1 MICALDHLLG
11 LPFESV
17 WSLAGAELLLVQ
29 LGFLRLGG
37 SWTTPSP
44 KQPPAW
50 VCTEPIP
57 SPGELS
63 ALARRLHERKSS
75 PFPC

>member
-37 SWTTPSP
+37 S
-44 KQPPAW
+44 
-50 VCTEPIP
+50 
-57 SPGELS
+57 
-63 ALARRLHERKSS
+63 
-75 PFPC
+75 